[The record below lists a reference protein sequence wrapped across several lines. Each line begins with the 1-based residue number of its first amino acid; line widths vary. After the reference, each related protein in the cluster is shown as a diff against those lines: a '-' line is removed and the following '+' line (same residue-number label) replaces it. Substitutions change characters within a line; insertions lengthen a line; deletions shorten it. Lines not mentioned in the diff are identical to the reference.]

1 MLRAKHR
8 VGGIQ
13 CPAKLLLCVGVPSLI
28 VKEHPETIQHLHN
41 PLTVSRAIVGV
52 RKGASKTS
60 LSGIHLPL

>member
-13 CPAKLLLCVGVPSLI
+13 CPTKSLRCLGVPSLI
-28 VKEHPETIQHLHN
+28 EKEHPRLFSTVN
-41 PLTVSRAIVGV
+41 PFTVSGTILSR
-52 RKGASKTS
+52 RKFASKFS